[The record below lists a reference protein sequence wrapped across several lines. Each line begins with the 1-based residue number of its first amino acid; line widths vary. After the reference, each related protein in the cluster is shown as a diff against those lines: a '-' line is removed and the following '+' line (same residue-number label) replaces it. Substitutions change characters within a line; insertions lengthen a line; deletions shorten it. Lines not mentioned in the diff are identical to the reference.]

1 MLCGLISFWEN
12 LQIFATRYLAGMFCP
27 KQQSIRSPS
36 HPLDRLLCLFA
47 LSVSELNGEVPVYE
61 FEMDMTEFRIVG
73 LYD

>member
-36 HPLDRLLCLFA
+36 HPLDRFLCLFV
-47 LSVSELNGEVPVYE
+47 LSMPELNEEVPVYE
-61 FEMDMTEFRIVG
+61 SEMDLTEFSIVG
-73 LYD
+73 L